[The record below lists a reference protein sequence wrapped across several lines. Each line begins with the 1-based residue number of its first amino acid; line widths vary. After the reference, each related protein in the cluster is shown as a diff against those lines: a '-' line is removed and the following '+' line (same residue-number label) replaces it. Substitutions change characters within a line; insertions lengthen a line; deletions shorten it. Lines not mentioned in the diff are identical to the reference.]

1 MGISSDYM
9 SIIWINMKKL
19 VRTEKHDCTESMMF
33 CVRGIIP
40 NWAALGDSYPIC
52 FPSFLGEVLKKVQQ
66 A

>member
-40 NWAALGDSYPIC
+40 NWAALGDYHIR
-52 FPSFLGEVLKKVQQ
+52 FVFRHFWVKF
-66 A
+66 

>member
-40 NWAALGDSYPIC
+40 NWAALGDSRIR
-52 FPSFLGEVLKKVQQ
+52 FVFRHFWVKF
-66 A
+66 